1 MAKNFQSLG
10 ISPQIADMLYKQGI
24 HEPTAVQAQAIP
36 ALFKGRDI
44 LAQAQTGTGK
54 TYAFLLP
61 SLQQIKTDV
70 HMEQVLIVAPT
81 RELAKQIAD
90 VAGTLA
96 PALQVDVLSLIG
108 GKTIENQLQKLQR
121 HPQVIIGTPG
131 RLLDHCRRNSL
142 DLRGVKRVV
151 VDEADQM
158 RRYRYVNRHDAETT
172 PNPLFLCYRTGQN
185 QRISQKAHA
194 ESVGLK
200 HFGRHHDCAG
210 TN

>member
-1 MAKNFQSLG
+1 MIISIVQKGIYIMAKNFQSLG

-108 GKTIENQLQKLQR
+108 GKTIITVCFLLQ
-121 HPQVIIGTPG
+121 G
-131 RLLDHCRRNSL
+131 R
-142 DLRGVKRVV
+142 
-151 VDEADQM
+151 
-158 RRYRYVNRHDAETT
+158 
-172 PNPLFLCYRTGQN
+172 
-185 QRISQKAHA
+185 
-194 ESVGLK
+194 
-200 HFGRHHDCAG
+200 
-210 TN
+210 